1 MNKLFDYVFLIGA
14 LLLAGGALFYLA
26 YPTQAP
32 LVFSVGAMLVIVARI
47 KMPYTG
53 SDFRI
58 KRLVNMQHIATMLYI
73 PTAYF
78 MFTQQPYWFLCFL
91 VAAVLEIVVAFRR

>member
-1 MNKLFDYVFLIGA
+1 MNKIFDYVFLVGA

-26 YPTQAP
+26 YPLNAP
-32 LVFSVGAMLVIVARI
+32 YLFSAGALLVIVARL

-53 SDFRI
+53 TDFRQ
-58 KRLVNMQHIATMLYI
+58 KRLSNMQHLASILYI

-91 VAAVLEIVVAFRR
+91 IAAMLEIVVAFRR